1 VVRLLQNIRHDIRVY
16 RLTLGMQFRAAATL
30 RAAFVIQIVGMM
42 LNNSA
47 LIIAWLFLFNRFGT
61 INGWSAS
68 ELVGLQGIN
77 MLVFGM
83 VMLLSVGILDLPR
96 HVDQGSFDSF
106 LTRPS
111 SLLTQL
117 ASSNVDVSTIGD
129 FLMGLGLTIW
139 YIAHAHANAT
149 AIILFLALMLIGSVI
164 FWSFTVLLPNL
175 LAFYMFDSERLSRY
189 FGFVFLDT
197 SMYPTGVLTGSL
209 RTVLLTAVPGLFV
222 GAVQV
227 DVLRGLHWSLV
238 LLGLI
243 VMALWLAFSLWLF
256 RRAVRKYESANLVGA
271 R

>member
-1 VVRLLQNIRHDIRVY
+1 MGKLLQNIRHDLRVY
-16 RLTLGMQFRAAATL
+16 RLSLATQFRAAATL
-30 RAAFVIQIVGMM
+30 RTAFVVEIVGMM

-61 INGWSAS
+61 INGWSAY
-68 ELVGLQGIN
+68 ELVGLQGVN
-77 MLVFGM
+77 MLVFGI

-96 HVDQGSFDSF
+96 HVDQGSFDGF
-106 LTRPS
+106 LTKPS

-129 FLMGLGLTIW
+129 FVMGLGLTVW
-139 YIAHAHANAT
+139 YIIHAHAGIM
-149 AIILFLALMLIGSVI
+149 AIILFMAVMLIGCVL

-175 LAFYMFDSERLSRY
+175 LAFYLFDSERLSRY
-189 FGFVFLDT
+189 FGFVFLDS
-197 SMYPTGVLTGSL
+197 SMYPTGVLAGPL
-209 RTVLLTAVPGLFV
+209 RAILLTAVPGLFI

-238 LLGLI
+238 LLGLG
-243 VMALWLAFSLWLF
+243 VMIMWLAFSLWLF